1 MRMWCALVVGMAL
14 LVLGIESCLLVPSIT
29 RDRPY
34 ETDSELDKL
43 ENRHDE

>member
-1 MRMWCALVVGMAL
+1 MMWCALLVGLAL
-14 LVLGIESCLLVPSIT
+14 SIVAIATLLLVPSAT

-34 ETDSELDKL
+34 ETDRYLEER